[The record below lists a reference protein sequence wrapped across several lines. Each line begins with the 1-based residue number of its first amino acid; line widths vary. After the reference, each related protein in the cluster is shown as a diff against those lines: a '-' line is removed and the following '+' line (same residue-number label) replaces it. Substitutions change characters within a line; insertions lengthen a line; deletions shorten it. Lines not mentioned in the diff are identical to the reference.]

1 MQSRGLSIT
10 NKKYAK
16 KIIRKIGYYNLIN
29 GYKDPFILTT
39 TPHEKFI
46 PYSKIEEIVSLYEF
60 DRNLRLI
67 TLEYILKL
75 ENQIINFIFFFQYI
89 RAQKLFKA

>member
-1 MQSRGLSIT
+1 MQEKTFKDTRTQIHILQSRGLSIT

-46 PYSKIEEIVSLYEF
+46 PYSNIEEIVSLY
-60 DRNLRLI
+60 
-67 TLEYILKL
+67 
-75 ENQIINFIFFFQYI
+75 
-89 RAQKLFKA
+89 